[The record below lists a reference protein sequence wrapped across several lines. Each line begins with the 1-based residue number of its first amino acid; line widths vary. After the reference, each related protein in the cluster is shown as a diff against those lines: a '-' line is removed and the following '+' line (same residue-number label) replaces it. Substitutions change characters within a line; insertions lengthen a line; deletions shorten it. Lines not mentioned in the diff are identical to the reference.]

1 MFKTIL
7 KLTFAAALIYW
18 LASSGKLDFSLI
30 RKSFQAGPQWIIA
43 TVLILIQTL
52 LGAFRYKLLLETKSK
67 KPLRFL
73 EILKLNYIGHFFSSV
88 LPGAVTGDLIKLA
101 YIKKLSPDFSKT
113 FLVTITLLDR
123 IMGLTGLLFLAG
135 FFSLAYFNEVTALSP
150 RLAHVISLNL
160 ILFTGAAFFLAVLI
174 SPRKFQLNLLHFLGL
189 IPVIGKKIE
198 EISAQ
203 LFALRENRID
213 VLKSFL
219 LSIASQFIA
228 ILAFWVI
235 SSPFLEKALPFQ
247 FAFTFI
253 PIGQI
258 TMAIPL
264 SPGGLGV
271 GHVLFANLFSM
282 AGLSNGASLFNLFYL
297 CSLANYALGVIPY
310 LLISRHKIRA
320 NPA

>member
-7 KLTFAAALIYW
+7 KFTFAAALIYW

-30 RKSFQAGPQWIIA
+30 RKSFHAGPQWIIA
-43 TVLILIQTL
+43 TILILIQTL

-101 YIKKLSPDFSKT
+101 YIKKLCPDFSKT

-160 ILFTGAAFFLAVLI
+160 ILFTGAVFFLAVLI
-174 SPRKFQLNLLHFLGL
+174 SPRKFQLNLLHFLGR

-198 EISAQ
+198 EIFAQ

-310 LLISRHKIRA
+310 LLTSRHKISA